1 MTPRPTDSTGEFEN
15 LSDEAEELCYSSF
28 FSDLCNT
35 HLELAAVMPGK
46 CCLNKIEPYIV
57 EFFLSSLTLPICVS
71 SLPQLRCRQNKK
83 TLETVQWVMVRK
95 LARVANSMAFL
106 VVKFVRLKMK
116 PQLGGTRGCSPV
128 QRERGLI
135 KSS

>member
-1 MTPRPTDSTGEFEN
+1 MSAEQKGLGDSAMGDGVHATV
-15 LSDEAEELCYSSF
+15 S
-28 FSDLCNT
+28 
-35 HLELAAVMPGK
+35 
-46 CCLNKIEPYIV
+46 V
-57 EFFLSSLTLPICVS
+57 EQPI
-71 SLPQLRCRQNKK
+71 
-83 TLETVQWVMVRK
+83 TVQDQSSQTTYHPKNVRK

-116 PQLGGTRGCSPV
+116 LQLGGIKGCSPV